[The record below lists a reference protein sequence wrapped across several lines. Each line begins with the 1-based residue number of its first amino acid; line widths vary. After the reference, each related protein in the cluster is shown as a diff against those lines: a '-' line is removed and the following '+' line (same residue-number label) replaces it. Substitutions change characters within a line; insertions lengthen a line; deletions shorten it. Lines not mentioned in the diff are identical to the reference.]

1 MTNGKCQEQEEEQEQ
16 QLLPLYDLGF
26 AAGKKGQ
33 NACRGDDPAPD
44 EPLFPTWKGAI
55 GIFEKFRFFG
65 NPAGGVDF
73 PKLAIAPESSAF
85 RPP

>member
-1 MTNGKCQEQEEEQEQ
+1 ML
-16 QLLPLYDLGF
+16 QL
-26 AAGKKGQ
+26 KKGQ

-55 GIFEKFRFFG
+55 GVFEKFRFFG